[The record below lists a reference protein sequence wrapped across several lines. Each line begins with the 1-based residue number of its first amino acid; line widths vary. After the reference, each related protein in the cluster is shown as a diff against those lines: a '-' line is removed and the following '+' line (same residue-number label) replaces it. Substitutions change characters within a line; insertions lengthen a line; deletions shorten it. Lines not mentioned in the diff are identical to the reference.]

1 MLSPA
6 QILDRLSQRLDLLKG
21 GRDADPRQ
29 QTLRT
34 TIEWSY
40 ELLTLEEQQL
50 FARLS
55 VFAGGCTL
63 EAAEEVADADL
74 DTMQSLVEKSLL
86 RFTAERYWMLETI
99 REYAG
104 ERLASEDALGVAQRH
119 LRRFLDLA
127 ESAEPDLWAQRTDAW
142 LPRLDAED
150 ANFRAA
156 LGWAIA
162 REDAEVAVRLATAL
176 APFWEIRARHGE
188 ARVWLEQA
196 LDLRSGVAPSLRA
209 KALVAAGRIT
219 AWRFGWP
226 AAVGLLTEA
235 VELSRDLDDVAGVL
249 RCLGFIGHGHLY
261 AGDLARAAA
270 VLDEA
275 VALARSTGDRPNMA
289 RALYNAAWVP
299 IEERDF
305 DRARGMFEEALVLAR
320 AEGLK
325 PNIALSLMRL
335 GYSEALA
342 GRFERAETI
351 LDESVVLFDEL
362 GETTWRSVALRY
374 LGLLALLDG
383 RIDDADHLL
392 RKSLLEG
399 RDRAPQFDLPYWIE
413 ELAAVAAAKGDAE
426 RAVTLWGA
434 TDALFDSSVWA
445 FSKGTARCGSGSEL
459 PSEHP
464 AIRMSNVWPEGA
476 R

>member
-1 MLSPA
+1 MPPAGRPSTCGRAGRRPYERALPA

-235 VELSRDLDDVAGVL
+235 VE
-249 RCLGFIGHGHLY
+249 
-261 AGDLARAAA
+261 
-270 VLDEA
+270 
-275 VALARSTGDRPNMA
+275 ALTGPR
-289 RALYNAAWVP
+289 R
-299 IEERDF
+299 
-305 DRARGMFEEALVLAR
+305 
-320 AEGLK
+320 
-325 PNIALSLMRL
+325 
-335 GYSEALA
+335 
-342 GRFERAETI
+342 
-351 LDESVVLFDEL
+351 
-362 GETTWRSVALRY
+362 
-374 LGLLALLDG
+374 
-383 RIDDADHLL
+383 
-392 RKSLLEG
+392 
-399 RDRAPQFDLPYWIE
+399 
-413 ELAAVAAAKGDAE
+413 
-426 RAVTLWGA
+426 
-434 TDALFDSSVWA
+434 
-445 FSKGTARCGSGSEL
+445 RCGSSPLPRFHRPWAPLCGGSGQSGCGARRGRRAR
-459 PSEHP
+459 SEH
-464 AIRMSNVWPEGA
+464 R
-476 R
+476 